1 MHVCCLT
8 QEFFIQ
14 QQGLQ
19 TVLYTSDRARVEN
32 DAHQQSSGIA
42 ERQQRC
48 FTQLANSKPHIWK
61 PVENLLKYGV
71 LRVWIW
77 KLPGRHGSD
86 PRPKPT
92 GATSIRKLLL
102 LCWNSFYIYI
112 YIYIYIVYIVY
123 RYIHSILYIYI
134 HTYIFLYVYIRI
146 YLPRTLDLSQEACCI
161 MLHLCPGALGI
172 GPPRI
177 QRSRSFAIL
186 SIHCQRHVPTSA
198 SRCTKSRENINHVGR
213 SNDTKDFFGCP
224 LAIATVQTEML

>member
-1 MHVCCLT
+1 ML
-8 QEFFIQ
+8 
-14 QQGLQ
+14 
-19 TVLYTSDRARVEN
+19 
-32 DAHQQSSGIA
+32 
-42 ERQQRC
+42 
-48 FTQLANSKPHIWK
+48 
-61 PVENLLKYGV
+61 
-71 LRVWIW
+71 
-77 KLPGRHGSD
+77 
-86 PRPKPT
+86 
-92 GATSIRKLLL
+92 KLLL
-102 LCWNSFYIYI
+102 
-112 YIYIYIVYIVY
+112 YIYIVYIVY

-213 SNDTKDFFGCP
+213 SNDTKDFLDVPWQSPRSKPKCCRVVYAKG
-224 LAIATVQTEML
+224 IQTQCRSKMC